1 MKLNSLQHLSNRVS
15 MYVHAYT
22 LYGSVRPFGVS
33 CLIGSYDAAVGP
45 QMYCIDPSGVSFVS
59 LVIILLK
66 CSLKYRCK
74 FYNWFSSC
82 ALTIFSNSGSFR
94 IWHKFDLMVFCFIRV
109 KPWYLYSNNLMY
121 EKVFFVK
128 WFVFM
133 LMCRPY
139 IYVLFQGYYGCAIG
153 KAKQAAKTEIEKIK
167 VKLLGN
173 LSIFIIHA
181 IDYKIWFR

>member
-1 MKLNSLQHLSNRVS
+1 MLNLKVYICYCLKPKKWMLCSIYQQLMSMLNINSVLELQRWCVYLMRLVVWFLQDVTKYTVFIVKLNSLQHLSNRVS

-109 KPWYLYSNNLMY
+109 KPW
-121 EKVFFVK
+121 
-128 WFVFM
+128 
-133 LMCRPY
+133 
-139 IYVLFQGYYGCAIG
+139 
-153 KAKQAAKTEIEKIK
+153 
-167 VKLLGN
+167 
-173 LSIFIIHA
+173 
-181 IDYKIWFR
+181 